1 MRSPRIA
8 MGSETWRRNGTDKR
22 PGKDTKSDGNWPI
35 EIVDLPESTYILY
48 PIINGNFPVRKL

>member
-1 MRSPRIA
+1 